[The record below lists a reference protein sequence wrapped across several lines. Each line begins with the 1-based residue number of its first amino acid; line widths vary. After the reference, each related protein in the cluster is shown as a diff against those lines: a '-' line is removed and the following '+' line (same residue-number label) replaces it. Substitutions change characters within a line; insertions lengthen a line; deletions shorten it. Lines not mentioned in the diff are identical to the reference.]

1 MIRKKMSDK
10 ETAQNV
16 IDAYRKRQQTAQRAP
31 IILGISALL
40 LIAGAAVVI
49 FWLLGPDRPALALF
63 ATQTPTPTQTSTPT
77 QTPTQTATPTN
88 TPTEAPTATVTL
100 TPTPSGPFE
109 YQVQEGDS
117 LFSIAQ
123 QFNVDLLVLIR
134 INNLDP
140 ANPLITV
147 GQKLIIPGPNTEL
160 PTATPLPENLP
171 RGMKI
176 KYTVQLGDSLGYIAG
191 LFNSTVEAI
200 KTENNLDNE
209 NDIYVGQEL
218 TIPVNL
224 VTAIPSSTPLPATD
238 TPAPGAAAAT
248 EQPTQAASATPTP

>member
-1 MIRKKMSDK
+1 MSDK

-31 IILGISALL
+31 LILGISALL
-40 LIAGAAVVI
+40 LIGGAAVVI

-88 TPTEAPTATVTL
+88 TPTEAPTATATL
-100 TPTPSGPFE
+100 TPTASGPFE
-109 YQVQEGDS
+109 YQVQDGDS
-117 LFSIAQ
+117 LYSIAQ
-123 QFNVDLLVLIR
+123 QFNVDLLVLIK

-147 GQKLIIPGPNTEL
+147 GQTLVIPGPNTEL

-224 VTAIPSSTPLPATD
+224 VTAIPSSTPVPATD
-238 TPAPGAAAAT
+238 TPEPGATSVPAT
-248 EQPTQAASATPTP
+248 EAPTQAASATPTQ

>member
-1 MIRKKMSDK
+1 MSDK

-16 IDAYRKRQQTAQRAP
+16 IDGYRKRQQAAQRAP
-31 IILGISALL
+31 LILGISALL

-49 FWLLGPDRPALALF
+49 FWLLGPDRPAIALF

-77 QTPTQTATPTN
+77 QTPTQTSTATN
-88 TPTEAPTATVTL
+88 TPTEAPTATATL

-109 YQVQEGDS
+109 YQVQDGDS
-117 LFSIAQ
+117 LYSIAQ
-123 QFNVDLLVLIR
+123 QFNVDLLVLIK

-147 GQKLIIPGPNTEL
+147 GQTLVIPGPNTEL

-200 KTENNLDNE
+200 KTENDIQNE
-209 NDIYVGQEL
+209 NDIYVGEEL

-224 VTAIPSSTPLPATD
+224 VTAIPTNTPLPATE
-238 TPAPGAAAAT
+238 TPLPGATTAAT
-248 EQPTQAASATPTP
+248 EAPTQAASATPVQ